1 MSLLPRHRYMISRMS
16 EAFSFTESEIE
27 RFMLVPEVLEEIN
40 EFLSP
45 QGPPKIL
52 ITLEE
57 VEQAENIALSSP
69 NRNNSSNSSVQ
80 DSYNSEPSTPRDDMT
95 VNSTGAQSIPV
106 FISHRLRIFTDDL
119 TYIPNTTVYFMKNDK
134 ISNVYN
140 ETSSLLSASAAKE
153 AKESKPVIDLNKS
166 SDNYLTFGVL
176 HAPLESL
183 EALVRLVYK
192 PFINQLSEDMWG
204 EANASQLEEFYLS
217 LDSFIKN
224 IQESIKNISC
234 GLELR
239 KPDEKVENLNKNEIT
254 DLSLVVHCV
263 NLLQE
268 WCVKIEKYLDDS
280 DRSKWE
286 NVNSGPDTE
295 LIYWR
300 NRTQR

>member
-16 EAFSFTESEIE
+16 EAFCFSESEIE
-27 RFMLVPEVLEEIN
+27 RLVLVPEVLEEIN
-40 EFLSP
+40 NFLSP
-45 QGPPKIL
+45 EGPSKIL

-57 VEQAENIALSSP
+57 VEQIENAPLSPSK
-69 NRNNSSNSSVQ
+69 NISSNISIQ
-80 DSYNSEPSTPRDDMT
+80 DSYSSEPSTPRDDAT
-95 VNSTGAQSIPV
+95 VNSALTSNIPQ

-119 TYIPNTTVYFMKNDK
+119 NYIPNTTVYFMKNDK
-134 ISNVYN
+134 ISTLSS
-140 ETSSLLSASAAKE
+140 ETSSLISSSSKDAKD
-153 AKESKPVIDLNKS
+153 SKPVIDLNKS
-166 SDNYLTFGVL
+166 CDNYLTFGIL

-183 EALVRLVYK
+183 EALVRLIYK
-192 PFINQLSEDMWG
+192 PFVNQLSEDMKG
-204 EANASQLEEFYLS
+204 EADATQLEEFYLS
-217 LDSFIKN
+217 LDNFIKN

-239 KPDEKVENLNKNEIT
+239 KPDEKVENLNKNEVT